1 VVIVYENIPSDGEVM
16 AASRAV
22 AVEKTV
28 RTWEL
33 MYETKSAAETVSPV
47 LQLREPVI
55 EVLS

>member
-1 VVIVYENIPSDGEVM
+1 MVYENIPSEGEVI

-28 RTWEL
+28 KTWEL

-47 LQLREPVI
+47 DQVRKPVI
-55 EVLS
+55 EVFS

>member
-1 VVIVYENIPSDGEVM
+1 MVYENIPSEGEVI

-28 RTWEL
+28 KTWEL

-55 EVLS
+55 EVFS

>member
-1 VVIVYENIPSDGEVM
+1 M

-28 RTWEL
+28 KTWEL
-33 MYETKSAAETVSPV
+33 IKETKSAAETVSPV

-55 EVLS
+55 EVFS